1 MLPKLRNMPLG
12 STMDM
17 RALQISQW
25 PGSKTGM
32 GEGMDTSVVIKI
44 CTCSIDLLA
53 QPPRHSLAPSPPQQ
67 ILGKTETQIR
77 QGRIRCFSEDGL
89 PVQMVLSPPVKPAG
103 QRHLNE
109 PRVLTHWA
117 LAWHTG
123 IEALHSSISERY
135 HNKCCTE
142 NCTECCL
149 KTLSCVL

>member
-1 MLPKLRNMPLG
+1 
-12 STMDM
+12 
-17 RALQISQW
+17 
-25 PGSKTGM
+25 M
-32 GEGMDTSVVIKI
+32 GEGMDTSVLNEI
-44 CTCSIDLLA
+44 CTCIELLA
-53 QPPRHSLAPSPPQQ
+53 AAALALPRP
-67 ILGKTETQIR
+67 TETQIR

-89 PVQMVLSPPVKPAG
+89 PVQIGSSPVKPTG

-109 PRVLTHWA
+109 PIVLRHWT

-135 HNKCCTE
+135 HNKCCIE